1 MIVGT
6 NGRESSKTVA
16 AIETFLRHL
25 LVLAS
30 EDLVLHRILYGA
42 RLADE
47 SEESASALR
56 TRPGGPQNAQN
67 FDGKEGCVLAFAND
81 NQCRFFALS
90 VDDSRIVLTDDT
102 SETERFW
109 Y

>member
-1 MIVGT
+1 MV
-6 NGRESSKTVA
+6 VA
-16 AIETFLRHL
+16 VETFLRHL

-56 TRPGGPQNAQN
+56 TRPGGQQNAQN
-67 FDGKEGCVLAFAND
+67 FDGKEGCVLVFAND
-81 NQCRFFALS
+81 NQCRFFVLS
-90 VDDSRIVLTDDT
+90 VDGPRIVLTDNT
-102 SETERFW
+102 SETKRFR